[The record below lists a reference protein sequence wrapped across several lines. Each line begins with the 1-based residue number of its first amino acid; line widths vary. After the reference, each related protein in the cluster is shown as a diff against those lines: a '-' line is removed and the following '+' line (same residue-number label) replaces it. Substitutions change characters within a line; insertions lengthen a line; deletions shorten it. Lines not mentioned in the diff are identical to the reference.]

1 MKNNISIYFY
11 VFLLFISFPQLVFAQ
26 EDLNRYLQTAAENNP
41 ELQARFNEYMA
52 ALEVVPQ
59 VKTLPDPQI
68 AFAYFLSPLETR
80 MGPQQFKISASQFF
94 PWFGTLGAKKDVA
107 VELAKAKYEIF
118 EEAKSKLFND
128 VKADYYN
135 LYFNQKSIDILLEN
149 IELLQSIQKM
159 ATVKVEAGLVSM
171 VDEYRVQMDINELEN
186 QLAHLKDNQWT
197 LETSFKNLLNA
208 NDDLIIHLPDSLWR
222 TDFPLTKQA
231 ALDSIQSK
239 NHQLLQLQFKQ
250 AALAYKKDAAKL
262 EGRPDFKIG
271 FDYIFVGEGEN
282 NLSGKDAF
290 VFPTVGITIP
300 LYRSKYKAMVQEVA
314 YLETANQKAKES
326 KSNKLETLFENT
338 WKDYLDAERRIN
350 LNEKQLELSKKSL
363 KILESEYATA
373 STNFEEILRMERKV
387 LKYKLELEKAI
398 ADKQAVIAFINY
410 LMGK

>member
-11 VFLLFISFPQLVFAQ
+11 VFLLFISFPQLVFGQ

-41 ELQARFNEYMA
+41 ELQVKFNEYMA
-52 ALEVVPQ
+52 ALEVIPQ
-59 VKTLPDPQI
+59 AKALPDPQI
-68 AFAYFLSPLETR
+68 AFAYFVSPVETR

-94 PWFGTLGAKKDVA
+94 PWFGTLGAKKDAA

-135 LYFNQKSIDILLEN
+135 LYFNQKSIDILMEN

-159 ATVKVEAGLVSM
+159 ATVKVESGLVSM
-171 VDEYRVQMDINELEN
+171 VDEYRVQMEINEMEN
-186 QLAHLKDNQWT
+186 QLAHFKDNQWT
-197 LETSFKNLLNA
+197 LETSFRNLLNA
-208 NDDLIIHLPDSLWR
+208 TDDLAIVLPDSLWR
-222 TDFPLTKQA
+222 TDFALNKQA
-231 ALDSIQSK
+231 ALDSIESK
-239 NHQLLQLQFKQ
+239 NHQLLQLEFKQ
-250 AALAYKKDAAKL
+250 AALALKKETAKL

-271 FDYIFVGEGEN
+271 VDYIFVGEGEN

-300 LYRSKYKAMVQEVA
+300 LYRNKYKAMVQEVA

-326 KSNKLETLFENT
+326 KSDKLETLFENT
-338 WKDYLDAERRIN
+338 WKDYLDAERRIR
-350 LNEKQLELSKKSL
+350 LNEDQLDLARKSL

-387 LKYKLELEKAI
+387 LQYHLALEKAV
-398 ADKQAVIAFINY
+398 ADKQAAIAFLNY